1 MLSQLEDSKKEA
13 LESQIMNDSYDFSN
27 NEKMP
32 PGTPQIFSEI
42 SQSRIIQDIYDSC
55 PISGITHVQLYIES
69 ATPSKLRVS
78 GYESPILVAVEFF
91 SIMKHQT

>member
-32 PGTPQIFSEI
+32 PE
-42 SQSRIIQDIYDSC
+42 DD
-55 PISGITHVQLYIES
+55 
-69 ATPSKLRVS
+69 A
-78 GYESPILVAVEFF
+78 
-91 SIMKHQT
+91 